1 MLDEYLKILHNEFSE
16 LETDKSFRELTTV
29 EIGGPAKAFLE
40 VKSSEELVKALIVVK
55 THSIPYFVIGGGS
68 NLLVSDQGVD
78 KLVIKVA
85 TRSIVVEEGLV
96 RAQAGTSLQ
105 ELVDF
110 SIKNSLTGIQK
121 MTGIPGTIGGAIY
134 GNAGAYGQMI
144 GDHLEF
150 VSAYDLEKQ
159 EVVILTRE
167 ECGFEYRSSA
177 FKTNGCV
184 ILDATF
190 KFSPGDKESLSRE
203 SSEVLAMRLKKY
215 KPGLKCPGSFFRN
228 LFTSEVPKSALEK
241 LPPREDTYGKT
252 PAYVF
257 IEALGLKGRRV
268 GDVEITD
275 FHGNL
280 FVNLGNGTAQDFW
293 DLAHLCYQQVKDR
306 FGVELHPEV
315 QLVGLPS
322 ISSEFTVHSSPR
334 LYRGSR

>member
-68 NLLVSDQGVD
+68 NLLVSDQG
-78 KLVIKVA
+78 
-85 TRSIVVEEGLV
+85 
-96 RAQAGTSLQ
+96 GTSLQ

-121 MTGIPGTIGGAIY
+121 MTGIPGTIGVAIY